1 MFGLGKFLF
10 GNNLAGYQR
19 LHTFVFFLADFVG
32 DTGFLYGV
40 TFGHVLRREGKQR
53 SAFAYLHTF
62 DYLVAERYD
71 TSYGGNGY
79 AFIALCGQYLS
90 TGLDD
95 LVKGA
100 RFYGADLYTCCLGFG
115 WWQDYFTA
123 AGTVPFFGFVVMT
136 VVVVSFVK
144 FGLMV
149 VVLGLVIVSVVI
161 VGGLVL
167 TGAQ

>member
-1 MFGLGKFLF
+1 MFCDERGE
-10 GNNLAGYQR
+10 QR
-19 LHTFVFFLADFVG
+19 T
-32 DTGFLYGV
+32 
-40 TFGHVLRREGKQR
+40 
-53 SAFAYLHTF
+53 AFAYLHTF

-90 TGLDD
+90 AGLDD

-100 RFYGADLYTCCLGFG
+100 RFYGADLYTCCLGFS
-115 WWQDYFTA
+115 WWQDYFAA
-123 AGTVPFFGFVVMT
+123 AGTVPFFGFVGVGFVVMT